1 MKKFFQRKWD
11 FKLLVM
17 VVCVFFLLIA
27 CSQVLDPTSI
37 DEVAS
42 APVSGSPSI
51 PASAPSE
58 PVGSPSAPASAP
70 SEPVGSPS
78 TPASAPSESADSP
91 SAPVNPPFEPSN
103 AELSD
108 YQYNKMQVISSD
120 NSYLKNVLWGQK
132 DEDIPKVLHL
142 LQILRDE
149 IVPQSVNKLM
159 ATFPKTFGWM
169 KEYYEV
175 GMGVVLNPTSD
186 DSVVAAFSANDAR
199 GNTPDEAVDMEYG
212 LMVKYNDFVWNEDGS
227 LTEISRSEL
236 ESHIIHEM
244 MHALMCESLTCGY
257 MGRSSELED
266 LKHDTFPIWFREGT
280 AEAAGG
286 GTGIIWKEITKTLF
300 LKNGME
306 EKYIEDFLKKYP
318 LDGESS
324 QSRYRT
330 GYFATMYL
338 GYLASGKKS
347 MEPQDIAAGLDLLL
361 YKIHCGQSLAS
372 VIKDISPVLENGEKK
387 YSDIDSF
394 VSGFTDKNT
403 EIVTFVTNLMNKAT
417 ATGRGS
423 LLASSFTDSNLLP
436 DEKFETSLFWLYLG
450 RDVYWNKYGETMS
463 ARQMFKGGS
472 ATKDGV
478 SGLGA
483 QR

>member
-1 MKKFFQRKWD
+1 MKRFFQRKFS
-11 FKLLVM
+11 FKLLGIVI
-17 VVCVFFLLIA
+17 CVFFFLIA
-27 CSQVLDPTSI
+27 CTQVLDPTFI
-37 DEVAS
+37 DEVPS
-42 APVSGSPSI
+42 SSVSD
-51 PASAPSE
+51 
-58 PVGSPSAPASAP
+58 SPSAPATSP
-70 SEPVGSPS
+70 SNPVSTPS
-78 TPASAPSESADSP
+78 TP
-91 SAPVNPPFEPSN
+91 SN
-103 AELSD
+103 AVLSD

-149 IVPQSVNKLM
+149 IVPQSVHKLI

-169 KEYYEV
+169 EKDYYEV
-175 GMGVVLNPTSD
+175 GMGVVLKPTSD
-186 DSVVAAFSANDAR
+186 DPAVAAFSANDAR
-199 GNTPDEAVDMEYG
+199 GDTPDESVHMEYS
-212 LMVKYNDFVWNEDGS
+212 LVVEYQSFAWNENGS
-227 LTEISRSEL
+227 LTADSRSEL

-257 MGRSSELED
+257 MGRSSELVD
-266 LKHDTFPIWFREGT
+266 LDNDTFPLWFREGT

-286 GTGIIWKEITKTLF
+286 GTRIIWKAITNNPELNTMETDYIVEF
-300 LKNGME
+300 LE
-306 EKYIEDFLKKYP
+306 KYP
-318 LDGESS
+318 LTGDTS

-330 GYFATMYL
+330 GYLATMYL

-347 MEPQDIAAGLDLLL
+347 MEPQSIAAGLDSLL

-372 VIKDISPVLENGEKK
+372 AIKDISPVSETGEKK
-387 YSDIDSF
+387 YSDIHSF
-394 VSGFTDKNT
+394 VSDFTHTNEEVITFAT
-403 EIVTFVTNLMNKAT
+403 ELMNMTIDKERKT
-417 ATGRGS
+417 ETKEEEKRGRGS

-450 RDVYWNKYGETMS
+450 RDVYWNYYGETMS
-463 ARQMFKGGS
+463 ARQMYKGGS
-472 ATKDGV
+472 ATRDGI